1 MPLPFLPVTK
11 EETTA
16 LGWERPDF
24 VYVFGDAYVDHPS
37 FGHAIIS
44 RVLEA
49 AGFRV
54 AMLPQPDW
62 RGVGDFQRFGRPRLG
77 FLVSAGNIDSMVN
90 HYTSAKKPRSED
102 LYSPG
107 GKAGRRPD
115 RATIVYC
122 NRIRE
127 AYRNIPIIIGGLEAS
142 LRRFAHYDYWDDA
155 VRRSILTDSGAN
167 LLSFGMGERALVQI
181 AKLLDKGV
189 PVESLR
195 TLPGTC
201 CVVEHPEDAADAIA
215 LSGWD
220 IVRRGGMDYART
232 FQTII
237 NQQDAVRGKRL
248 IQQQDRAYV
257 VQNPPAAPLTQ
268 RELDEVYELPYMR
281 QAHPMYA
288 EAGGVPAITEVE
300 FSLTSSRGCYGG
312 CSFCALTYHQGR
324 VVQARSHE
332 SLLREARILIGRPGF
347 KGYIHDVGGP
357 TANFRAPA
365 CDRQAKHGACAHR
378 QCLFPKPC
386 EHLRADHSDYLALL
400 RALRAL
406 PGVKKVFVRSGLRYD
421 YLLHDPEGDTFLREL
436 CEHHISGQ
444 LKVAPEH
451 VSARVLQAMGKPAFG
466 VYQQFV
472 ERYRQQNAR
481 LGRDQYLVPYFISSH
496 PGSTLKD
503 AIEMAEAMRDMNI
516 RPEQVQD
523 FYPTPATVSTCMYFT
538 GIDPRT
544 LKPVHVPQGEERRM
558 QRALLQYTR
567 PQNHALVRQALRLA
581 GREDLIGYEGKCL
594 VRPERFAGAGA
605 PPKAPGKSQEKPGA
619 GKPTAGKPVGKPVA
633 GKPAFGKPTAG
644 KAAAGKAA
652 AAVRGEKAAPRPK
665 ASKPPAG
672 RKSTGGKRGKP
683 R

>member
-1 MPLPFLPVTK
+1 MPFLPVTK
-11 EETTA
+11 EEMTA
-16 LGWERPDF
+16 LGWDRPDF

-37 FGHAIIS
+37 FGPAIIS

-54 AMLPQPDW
+54 AMLPQPDTK
-62 RGVGDFQRFGRPRLG
+62 GKADFARFGRPRLG

-90 HYTSAKKPRSED
+90 HYTAAKKPRSED
-102 LYSPG
+102 YYSPG
-107 GKAGRRPD
+107 GKAGHRPD

-127 AYRNIPIIIGGLEAS
+127 TYKNIPIIIGGLEAS

-167 LLSFGMGERALVQI
+167 LLSFGMGERSIAQI

-189 PVESLR
+189 PVGSLQ
-195 TLPGTC
+195 TIPGTC
-201 CVVEHPEDAADAIA
+201 CVVESPEGVEGIQLPA
-215 LSGWD
+215 WET
-220 IVRRGGMDYART
+220 VRKGGLEYART
-232 FQTII
+232 FQSII
-237 NQQDAVRGKRL
+237 AQQDPVRGKRL
-248 IQQQDRAYV
+248 IQQQDRYFV
-257 VQNPPAAPLTQ
+257 VQNPPALPLSQ
-268 RELDEVYELPYMR
+268 KELDDVYELPYMR
-281 QAHPMYA
+281 TWHPMYA
-288 EAGGVPAITEVE
+288 AAGGVPAIAEVE

-332 SLLREARILIGRPGF
+332 SLLREAQLLIQRPGF

-365 CDRQAKHGACAHR
+365 CDRQGKHGACAHR
-378 QCLFPKPC
+378 QCLYPQPC
-386 EHLRADHSDYLALL
+386 QHLQADHSDYLALL
-400 RALRAL
+400 RKLRAL

-421 YLLHDPEGDTFLREL
+421 YLLHDPHGDAFLKEL

-451 VSARVLQAMGKPAFG
+451 VSQRVLGAMGKPGFD
-466 VYQQFV
+466 VYRRFN
-472 ERYRQQNAR
+472 ERYKEQNRR
-481 LGRDQYLVPYFISSH
+481 LGRQQYLVPYFISSH
-496 PGSTLKD
+496 PGSTLAD
-503 AIEMAEAMRDMNI
+503 AIEMAEAMRDLGI

-567 PQNHALVRQALRLA
+567 PQNHGLVRQALRQA

-594 VRPERFAGAGA
+594 VKPERFAGAKTALAPSAAGKPKPAGAPAAKGAAPNGPKA
-605 PPKAPGKSQEKPGA
+605 PPKAARKAQGKSAPGSGPKA
-619 GKPTAGKPVGKPVA
+619 AR
-633 GKPAFGKPTAG
+633 GKPA
-644 KAAAGKAA
+644 
-652 AAVRGEKAAPRPK
+652 PK
-665 ASKPPAG
+665 APSRQGPPA
-672 RKSTGGKRGKP
+672 KGGKR